1 MRILALSLIRLGLVT
16 LIFHNVS
23 FGQYDVYDAFDP
35 ENPLPESDL
44 IILNNAKAFHHSL
57 TPESALLLSQLS
69 FLSHEEHYALEQTL
83 QGDLHNLDQYP
94 RLNML
99 LNELWTGR
107 REINIHGSFI
117 HRINRTDGIQH
128 KWFGDFQFDQFRIGI
143 LGERDPG
150 ELDILDHY
158 SIFLNTKF
166 QDYDYTI
173 GNFQML
179 VGHGL
184 VSWRS
189 MPVKSDFGTTN
200 SILRRGRGIQPF
212 RSGHESWAYRGLGWE
227 QPMGHGQLS
236 AGISHRKIDGS
247 IENDHVNISNVG
259 LHVSENQIK
268 NHDNILETIGVADW
282 ETIIPNGIAGFVVGG
297 GAWRQ
302 DHTDSYFT
310 NLTSSVYGNYTISNL
325 TLFSELAFTSQNKNA
340 IIMGGKM
347 KHDSFYYGI
356 VFREIDNNYFALR
369 DNAFRNW
376 NNKELGETGVLQ
388 ELRFRYDKIN
398 VNVYSDIFR
407 RLEKLKG
414 EFTRDGHETGISLD
428 QKFNSKLWIQTK
440 LKIQEASSENY
451 GYNDYNFSS
460 VPISTIKMTI
470 KWKQDANNS
479 FQCQLQEK
487 HSQNDSPSSLGIQL
501 RSKHYLGLWTVKWYW
516 VTTKIEGLSW
526 LYYWDVNLPGEMKS
540 KVFTRHGHYLGNIL
554 SYQTSPST
562 EIHFRISTAWRAW
575 NFDEIPVVRGALQIN
590 VSI

>member
-1 MRILALSLIRLGLVT
+1 LALSLIRLGLVT

-128 KWFGDFQFDQFRIGI
+128 KWIGDFQFDQFRIGI

-158 SIFLNTKF
+158 SMFLNTKF

-212 RSGHESWAYRGLGWE
+212 RSSHES
-227 QPMGHGQLS
+227 
-236 AGISHRKIDGS
+236 
-247 IENDHVNISNVG
+247 
-259 LHVSENQIK
+259 
-268 NHDNILETIGVADW
+268 
-282 ETIIPNGIAGFVVGG
+282 
-297 GAWRQ
+297 
-302 DHTDSYFT
+302 
-310 NLTSSVYGNYTISNL
+310 
-325 TLFSELAFTSQNKNA
+325 
-340 IIMGGKM
+340 
-347 KHDSFYYGI
+347 
-356 VFREIDNNYFALR
+356 
-369 DNAFRNW
+369 
-376 NNKELGETGVLQ
+376 
-388 ELRFRYDKIN
+388 
-398 VNVYSDIFR
+398 
-407 RLEKLKG
+407 
-414 EFTRDGHETGISLD
+414 
-428 QKFNSKLWIQTK
+428 
-440 LKIQEASSENY
+440 
-451 GYNDYNFSS
+451 
-460 VPISTIKMTI
+460 
-470 KWKQDANNS
+470 
-479 FQCQLQEK
+479 
-487 HSQNDSPSSLGIQL
+487 
-501 RSKHYLGLWTVKWYW
+501 
-516 VTTKIEGLSW
+516 
-526 LYYWDVNLPGEMKS
+526 
-540 KVFTRHGHYLGNIL
+540 
-554 SYQTSPST
+554 
-562 EIHFRISTAWRAW
+562 
-575 NFDEIPVVRGALQIN
+575 
-590 VSI
+590 